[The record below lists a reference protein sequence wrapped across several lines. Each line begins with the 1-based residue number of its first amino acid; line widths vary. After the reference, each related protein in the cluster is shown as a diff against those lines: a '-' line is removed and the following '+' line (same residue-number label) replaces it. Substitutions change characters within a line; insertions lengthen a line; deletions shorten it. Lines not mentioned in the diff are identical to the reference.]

1 MQYEWD
7 ENKRKINLEKHGFDF
22 IDAWEVL
29 ENPNSITMKDVKHS
43 KNEYRRRT
51 IGLFRRRV
59 CVVIIHTN
67 RNGDIIRII
76 VPTRN
81 FERRGSIMAIAR
93 YTTEQLKKMKSQT
106 DWKRVLATKDQDIDL
121 SDSPDLTEMLERG
134 ELRVVGRPKKAVTKK
149 SINLRL
155 DPEII
160 EGFKKIGP
168 KWQTLINN
176 TLREWLQWRS
186 LL

>member
-1 MQYEWD
+1 
-7 ENKRKINLEKHGFDF
+7 
-22 IDAWEVL
+22 
-29 ENPNSITMKDVKHS
+29 
-43 KNEYRRRT
+43 
-51 IGLFRRRV
+51 
-59 CVVIIHTN
+59 
-67 RNGDIIRII
+67 
-76 VPTRN
+76 
-81 FERRGSIMAIAR
+81 MAIAR